1 MLIAAAEA
9 VGDTQTQAVC
19 ERSLEEELS
28 MASDLERQLP
38 SLTRQYLK
46 PFGSSARER
55 LSCPYRKSNPGI
67 LMMQSAQDWLADNT
81 PGCIGGAWYRCI
93 LVQ

>member
-55 LSCPYRKSNPGI
+55 LSCPYRKSNPNI
-67 LMMQSAQDWLADNT
+67 LMVQSAQDRSTENAS
-81 PGCIGGAWYRCI
+81 GCLGGA
-93 LVQ
+93 